1 MEDGSSRLPAYTL
14 ADAGLQYKVDQR
26 FSFFGGLY
34 KLFDEEGNTAGYGK
48 TLDGRRLYLGVTMG
62 F

>member
-1 MEDGSSRLPAYTL
+1 M
-14 ADAGLQYKVDQR
+14 DQC